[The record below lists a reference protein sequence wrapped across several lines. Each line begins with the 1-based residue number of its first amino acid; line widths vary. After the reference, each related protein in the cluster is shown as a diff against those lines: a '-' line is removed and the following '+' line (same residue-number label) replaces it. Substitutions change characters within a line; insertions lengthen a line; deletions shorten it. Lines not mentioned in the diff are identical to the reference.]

1 MKDKNDEF
9 LVDVF
14 TGSPWEAEL
23 VKGQLE
29 ANGVQASLKDGLMT
43 TIAPYISNEVVVQV
57 NEKDYE
63 TAMGV
68 VRDRERPNDD

>member
-1 MKDKNDEF
+1 MKDRNDEF

-29 ANGVQASLKDGLMT
+29 GSGVQASLKDGLMT
-43 TIAPYISNEVVVQV
+43 TIAPYISNEVAVQV

-63 TAMGV
+63 AAMEV
-68 VRDRERPNDD
+68 VRNRERPNDD